1 MPFVLEVLDRAA
13 AAFGIE
19 PRYPFF
25 DRRLVEFCLALPANQ
40 KLHRG
45 WTRVVMRRAL
55 AELLPDRVR
64 LRGGKA
70 NLSPAFTRGLVR
82 LNARLLESAIL
93 SPPPIAAVCLDMA
106 AVRKAYDR
114 YRSEGTES
122 DALAVWTATTLA
134 EWLRRTQWPE
144 NENGRVHA

>member
-1 MPFVLEVLDRAA
+1 
-13 AAFGIE
+13 
-19 PRYPFF
+19 
-25 DRRLVEFCLALPANQ
+25 
-40 KLHRG
+40 
-45 WTRVVMRRAL
+45 MRRAL